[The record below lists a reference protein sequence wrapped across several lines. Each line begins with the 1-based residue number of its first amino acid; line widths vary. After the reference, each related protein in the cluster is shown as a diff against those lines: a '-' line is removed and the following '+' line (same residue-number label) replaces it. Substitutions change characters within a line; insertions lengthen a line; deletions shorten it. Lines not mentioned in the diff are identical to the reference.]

1 MNTLQVGFS
10 RVNITPPLGI
20 GLRGYFRKRYAEGV
34 LDELEAS
41 CLCFAC
47 EDTKVIVMTVDHIG
61 VKKDIMLNIRKEVEA
76 LTGIP
81 AEAVY
86 IHCTHTHTGP
96 FVLADSDDKR
106 IQEYYQHFF
115 RKLVDA
121 AVMATQDLQPAKM
134 GYAVGEAKHIAFIR
148 RFFMKDGP
156 VATNPKLND
165 PNIIGPVGQVDERV
179 GVLRFDREKDTLLLA
194 NFGNHP
200 DTVGGNSISADW
212 PGFVRKYTEQAI
224 PGSKCL
230 FFNGAQGDVN
240 HVYRFPQEWEKRK
253 GYDYENA
260 KRIGRVITGSILQ
273 VYDNMHYVDVDK
285 LSYCHKIAMA
295 PSNRPDPAQLP
306 EAHRINDLYLSGKTQ
321 QEILPD
327 VKGML
332 RTTMIAEAGRMVR
345 LENGPDY
352 FEMPLSG
359 IAIGPVAFIGIP
371 GEPFAGIGLAL
382 KENEDWAL
390 VLPTCLTNGAE
401 GYFPMMEAYEEGGYE
416 ARSSSFKAGIAEL
429 IIEEGK
435 KILGEMAQKQ

>member
-20 GLRGYFRKRYAEGV
+20 GMRGYFRKRFAEGV

-47 EDTKVIVMTVDHIG
+47 EDTKVAMLTVDHIG
-61 VKKDIMLNIRKEVEA
+61 IKKDIMLNIRKEVEA

-96 FVLADSDDKR
+96 FVLADSDDER
-106 IQEYYQHFF
+106 IQEYYQQFF

-121 AVMATQDLQPAKM
+121 VVLAVQDLQPAKM
-134 GYAVGEAKHIAFIR
+134 GYAVSEAKHIAFIR
-148 RFFMKDGP
+148 RFFMKNGP

-165 PNIIGPVGQVDERV
+165 PNIIGPVGKVDERV
-179 GVLRFDREKDTLLLA
+179 TVLRFDREKDTLLLA

-200 DTVGGNSISADW
+200 DTVGGNLISADW

-224 PGSKCL
+224 PGTKCL

-240 HVYRFPQEWEKRK
+240 HVYRFPEEWEMRK
-253 GYDYENA
+253 GYDYDNA

-285 LSYCHKIAMA
+285 LNYCFKVAQA
-295 PSNRPDPAQLP
+295 PSNRPDPEQLP
-306 EAHRINDLYLSGKTQ
+306 EARRINALYLSGMTQ

-332 RTTMIAEAGRMVR
+332 RTTIIAEAGRMVR

-390 VLPTCLTNGAE
+390 VVPTCLTNGSE

-429 IIEEGK
+429 IIEEGRK
-435 KILGEMAQKQ
+435 VLKEML